1 MVILILILFSHASK
15 KSTTIHCVKLI
26 IPVMCLTFTIAIL
39 MSFGDLTFVPAQ
51 ILDTTTTVL
60 LLVPLLLLLLLPS
73 AVVCLD
79 SFSLWRDGEDGS
91 VANWVPVANCSRTSS
106 EKQNENVSWE

>member
-1 MVILILILFSHASK
+1 MLNFYYSNTELWRFNIYSCDNDRGVSQ
-15 KSTTIHCVKLI
+15 
-26 IPVMCLTFTIAIL
+26 IANGRVGNN
-39 MSFGDLTFVPAQ
+39 SAVRGQTAQ

-91 VANWVPVANCSRTSS
+91 VANWVPAANCSRTSS
-106 EKQNENVSWE
+106 EKQNENISWE